1 MTYIGQQPSSTF
13 DCGIQDRFTGLTTNT
28 VTLTHDISSEVDILV
43 VWNNIVQDSSTYSVG
58 GVGNK
63 TLTLGGT
70 LVSADIVTVY
80 YTNKVMQSVNPTAG
94 SVTTT
99 TINDGAVTNAKLA
112 NSSITLNGSAV
123 SLGGS
128 ATVGETNSPSFLTKM
143 SSVQAI
149 ANTTDVTLQ
158 FNSTSD
164 GFDTDSGFNT
174 GTYTYTIPSGKGG
187 KYLMYCGV
195 YLHSQA
201 DNKFVALKFVTT
213 HGLKGERY
221 TGSINADLGVTAVAQ
236 MIQNFNAGDTVY
248 MRIYHNF
255 GGSRNTSSGIQ
266 NTYFGGFR
274 IAS

>member
-1 MTYIGQQPSSTF
+1 M
-13 DCGIQDRFTGLTTNT
+13 
-28 VTLTHDISSEVDILV
+28 
-43 VWNNIVQDSSTYSVG
+43 
-58 GVGNK
+58 
-63 TLTLGGT
+63 GT
-70 LVSADIVTVY
+70 LFVD
-80 YTNKVMQSVNPTAG
+80 KLDPQSGTSLELG
-94 SVTTT
+94 SSGD
-99 TINDGAVTNAKLA
+99 TITIPSGAT
-112 NSSITLNGSAV
+112 I
-123 SLGGS
+123 
-128 ATVGETNSPSFLTKM
+128 TNSGTATGFGESNTPAFLTKM

-187 KYLMYCGV
+187 KYFMYCGV
-195 YLHSQA
+195 YLHSNA

-213 HGLKGERY
+213 HGLKGETY
-221 TGSINADLGVTAVAQ
+221 IGSINMDGGVTSTAQ

-274 IAS
+274 ITSS